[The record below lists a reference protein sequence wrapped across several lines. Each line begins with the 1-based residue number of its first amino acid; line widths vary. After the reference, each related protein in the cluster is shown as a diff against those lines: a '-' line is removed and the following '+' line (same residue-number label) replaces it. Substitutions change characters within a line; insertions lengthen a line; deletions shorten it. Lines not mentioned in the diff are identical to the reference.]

1 MNRCPPCNQNCEQG
15 DTCPAWVA
23 HEDVDNDGM
32 DQDLANQNQDLKK
45 LDRELNFALA
55 LVVTVWAGFAL
66 FIKFVAA

>member
-1 MNRCPPCNQNCEQG
+1 MSRCPPCNNNFEQG
-15 DTCPAWVA
+15 DACPVW
-23 HEDVDNDGM
+23 
-32 DQDLANQNQDLKK
+32 LAKTRDAQNQDLKQ

>member
-1 MNRCPPCNQNCEQG
+1 MKHCPPCNNNCEQG
-15 DTCPAWVA
+15 DACPVW
-23 HEDVDNDGM
+23 
-32 DQDLANQNQDLKK
+32 LAKNRDAQNQDLKK